1 MSSRCYFREQI
12 LLKHP
17 YSLSTWNGWSE
28 LIEVLKMLEKLV
40 FLLKENPTKYDFLS
54 FSIIGTMQ

>member
-1 MSSRCYFREQI
+1 MSSRCYFWEQI

-28 LIEVLKMLEKLV
+28 LSIENVREISIFAKGK
-40 FLLKENPTKYDFLS
+40 PYYDFLS